1 MAITTGGTTTTTTT
15 RGATTATGGGT
26 TTTRGATTIRFAIGT
41 LVGGDGIA
49 GAIALGGAGGK
60 SGRKEQLA
68 R

>member
-1 MAITTGGTTTTTTT
+1 VTITTGGGTT
-15 RGATTATGGGT
+15 T

>member
-1 MAITTGGTTTTTTT
+1 VTITTGGGTTTT
-15 RGATTATGGGT
+15 RGATITTGGGTT

-41 LVGGDGIA
+41 QAGGDGIA